1 MATNTTIPFAAVPL
15 PYDTTQT
22 AAMCEI
28 ADDMTLLVY
37 AFLGVAL
44 FGFLLAKAWTGNMS
58 VGGNSSLWQKVKWG
72 SIALVI
78 LVAVLPFL
86 KQIFAQALC

>member
-37 AFLGVAL
+37 AFLGVAM
-44 FGFLLAKAWTGNMS
+44 FGFLLTKAWTGNMS
-58 VGGNSSLWQKVKWG
+58 LGNSTLWQKLKWG

-78 LVAVLPFL
+78 LVAVLPYL
-86 KQIFAQALC
+86 KQILAQALC